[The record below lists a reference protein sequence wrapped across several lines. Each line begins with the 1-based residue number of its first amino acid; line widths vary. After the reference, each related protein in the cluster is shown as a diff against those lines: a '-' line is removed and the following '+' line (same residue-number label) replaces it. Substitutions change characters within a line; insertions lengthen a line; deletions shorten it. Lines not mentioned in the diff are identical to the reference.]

1 MNSHESKFIQAAKAA
16 KKRDIAIVIQAAK
29 AAKKRDIAIARD
41 INKLLRK
48 LAAQP
53 EPYLRLVT
61 VNGERV

>member
-1 MNSHESKFIQAAKAA
+1 MNSHESKVIRAAKAA
-16 KKRDIAIVIQAAK
+16 KKRDIATAK
-29 AAKKRDIAIARD
+29 A

-53 EPYLRLVT
+53 EPYIRLAA

>member
-1 MNSHESKFIQAAKAA
+1 MNSYESKIIQAAKAA
-16 KKRDIAIVIQAAK
+16 KKRDM
-29 AAKKRDIAIARD
+29 AIARD

-53 EPYLRLVT
+53 EPHLRLVT

>member
-1 MNSHESKFIQAAKAA
+1 MKSHESK
-16 KKRDIAIVIQAAK
+16 VIQAAK

>member
-1 MNSHESKFIQAAKAA
+1 MKSHESK
-16 KKRDIAIVIQAAK
+16 VIQAAK
-29 AAKKRDIAIARD
+29 AAKKRDIAAARA

-53 EPYLRLVT
+53 EPHLRLVT